1 MPLRRILVLV
11 LVLAAL
17 FVLGLATGCDT
28 VIRAKKTTRKPKE
41 TVPIVKAEV
50 TPVPADWPKEI
61 PTYPSSELVESST
74 TVSGK
79 ILTYKTADPAYKV
92 FEWYYDTLEAAKWT
106 MKGPTLDVAQ
116 NLAII
121 KSELGSLTFLL
132 DTRLRKNDKGESEG
146 STITLITPAPKI
158 GGP

>member
-1 MPLRRILVLV
+1 MPKGRIRVLILVLG
-11 LVLAAL
+11 AL
-17 FVLGLATGCDT
+17 FILGLATGCDT
-28 VIRAKKTTRKPKE
+28 TIRAKKVTRKPKE
-41 TVPIVKAEV
+41 TIPVIKAEV

-61 PTYPSSELVESST
+61 PTYPSAELVESST
-74 TVSGK
+74 TVTGK
-79 ILTYKTADPAYKV
+79 VLTYKTADPAYKV
-92 FEWYYDTLEAAKWT
+92 FEWYYDTLEAAKWN

-132 DTRLRKNDKGESEG
+132 DTRLRKNDKGEPDG
-146 STITLITPAPKI
+146 STITLITPAPKL

>member
-1 MPLRRILVLV
+1 MRRFRVLI

-17 FVLGLATGCDT
+17 FVLGLATGCDST
-28 VIRAKKTTRKPKE
+28 RVKTATRKPKE
-41 TVPIVKAEV
+41 AIPVIKAEV

-61 PTYPSSELVESST
+61 PTYPSAELVETSIT
-74 TVSGK
+74 PTGK
-79 ILTYKTADPAYKV
+79 ILTYKTKDPAYKI

-121 KSELGSLTFLL
+121 KSELGSLSFLL

-146 STITLITPAPKI
+146 STITLITPAPKL